1 LRPFHGLFE
10 HLLESRVILVVLED
24 RHPRVGTVQNVVNQ
38 STIGCS
44 FRSSPCPKSSQ
55 TGPFCQETVPDTCMA
70 KGPQFIR
77 FLRPIVEVLR
87 GIGGSGTSSEVAD
100 KVIERLGIPEKE
112 QSIILKS
119 GQSRVYNQVHWARM
133 YLVHG
138 GILDSSKR
146 GVWTL
151 TDLGNKTNPEA
162 FDAFA
167 FYKAVHKRY
176 VGERPGEEKVESAR
190 GEAGPDEQL
199 APSDGDYRTHL
210 LEVIKNL
217 PPAGFERLC
226 QRLLRE
232 HGFEQVTVTGRSG
245 DGGIDGIGVLQVN
258 KFVSFTVLFQCK
270 RYQGSVSPSH
280 VRDFR
285 GAMEGRADKGIIITT
300 GTFTVEAR
308 KEARRDGAKPIEL
321 VNGDELIELFTSL
334 ELGLKPRITYD
345 VDEEFFA
352 EYRETS

>member
-1 LRPFHGLFE
+1 M
-10 HLLESRVILVVLED
+10 
-24 RHPRVGTVQNVVNQ
+24 
-38 STIGCS
+38 
-44 FRSSPCPKSSQ
+44 K
-55 TGPFCQETVPDTCMA
+55 A

-77 FLRPIVEVLR
+77 FFRPIVEVLR
-87 GIGGSGTSSEVAD
+87 DFGGSGTSSEVTD

-112 QSIILKS
+112 QAIILKS

-138 GILDSSKR
+138 GILDSSRR

-151 TDLGNKTNPEA
+151 TDLGSKTDLET
-162 FDAFA
+162 FDAFE
-167 FYKAVHKRY
+167 FYKTVHSRHLA
-176 VGERPGEEKVESAR
+176 ERTSAGRGESAR
-190 GEAGPDEQL
+190 ADDGPDEQL
-199 APSDGDYRTHL
+199 HAREHDYRTRL
-210 LEVIKNL
+210 LEVLKGL
-217 PPAGFERLC
+217 SPTGFERLC

-245 DGGIDGIGVLQVN
+245 DGGIDGIGILQVN

-270 RYQGSVSPSH
+270 RYQGSVSPSQ

-300 GTFTVEAR
+300 GTFTVEAK

-321 VNGDELIELFTSL
+321 VNGDDLVDLFTSL
-334 ELGLKPRITYD
+334 ELGLKPRTTYD
-345 VDEEFFA
+345 VDEQFFDEF
-352 EYRETS
+352 RDKP

>member
-1 LRPFHGLFE
+1 M
-10 HLLESRVILVVLED
+10 
-24 RHPRVGTVQNVVNQ
+24 
-38 STIGCS
+38 
-44 FRSSPCPKSSQ
+44 K
-55 TGPFCQETVPDTCMA
+55 A

-77 FLRPIVEVLR
+77 FLKPIIEVLR
-87 GIGGSGTSSEVAD
+87 DFGGSGTSSEVTD
-100 KVIERLGIPEKE
+100 KVIERLNISDEE

-151 TDLGNKTNPEA
+151 TEEGNKTNLETFDSLAFFKTISKRHVAKKNEKAEA
-162 FDAFA
+162 SQDD
-167 FYKAVHKRY
+167 
-176 VGERPGEEKVESAR
+176 GTS
-190 GEAGPDEQL
+190 DEQSGE
-199 APSDGDYRTHL
+199 PNGDYRTDL
-210 LEVIKNL
+210 LEIIKSL
-217 PPAGFERLC
+217 PPTGFERLC

-232 HGFEQVTVTGRSG
+232 HGFEQVTVTGKSG
-245 DGGIDGIGVLQVN
+245 DGGIDGVGILQVN

-270 RYQGSVSPSH
+270 RYQGSVSPSQ

-300 GTFTVEAR
+300 GNFTVAAK

-321 VNGDELIELFTSL
+321 VNGDDLIELFESL
-334 ELGLKPRITYD
+334 ELGLTPRVTYD
-345 VDEEFFA
+345 VDEKFFDEF
-352 EYRETS
+352 RVTL